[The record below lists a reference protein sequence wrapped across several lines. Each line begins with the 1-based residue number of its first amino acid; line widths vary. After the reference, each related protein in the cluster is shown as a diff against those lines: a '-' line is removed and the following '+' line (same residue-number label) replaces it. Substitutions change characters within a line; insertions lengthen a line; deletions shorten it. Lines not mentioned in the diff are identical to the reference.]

1 MKKKLVT
8 VLLALSMTAAVVGCG
23 NSDETIEED
32 YTEFE
37 NSEDM
42 AEEDYEDLEEYEE
55 EYSLSLYAN
64 GGTIYYDAEEPYQ
77 GDMSAYS
84 MEEGEVLG
92 DVISDEILSVEK
104 EDAAFLGWQVYTSG
118 SYEMSDEEVTV
129 LEEGEECIDFGE
141 YGYVV
146 LSESEAYDELLS
158 TEQLRSITSEAKDYW
173 AIAEWE

>member
-1 MKKKLVT
+1 MKKKLLT
-8 VLLALSMTAAVVGCG
+8 VLLVLSMTAAVVGCG

-32 YTEFE
+32 YTE
-37 NSEDM
+37 SEQSDDI
-42 AEEDYEDLEEYEE
+42 AEEEYEDLEEYSEG
-55 EYSLSLYAN
+55 YSLTLYAN
-64 GGTIYYDAEEPYQ
+64 GGTISYGAEEPYD

-84 MEEGEVLG
+84 MGEGEVLG

-118 SYEMSDEEVTV
+118 SYEMSDEEITE
-129 LEEGEECIDFGE
+129 LEEHEVCVDFGV
-141 YGYVV
+141 YGYVL

>member
-1 MKKKLVT
+1 MKTKLVT
-8 VLLALSMTAAVVGCG
+8 VLLALSMTVVAVGCG

-37 NSEDM
+37 NSDDM
-42 AEEDYEDLEEYEE
+42 AEEDYEDSEEYEE
-55 EYSLSLYAN
+55 GYSLSLYAN
-64 GGTIYYDAEEPYQ
+64 GGTIYYDAEEPYD

-84 MEEGEVLG
+84 LGEGMVLG

-104 EDAAFLGWQVYTSG
+104 EGAAFLGWQVYTSG
-118 SYEMSDEEVTV
+118 SYELCDEEGTE
-129 LEEGEECIDFGE
+129 LEEDEVCVDFGG
-141 YGYVV
+141 YGYIV

-158 TEQLRSITSEAKDYW
+158 TEQLRSITSEAKNYW